1 MKPAESQGGQASD
14 LAVQPQ
20 DDRTEDAAGG
30 QQDPPT
36 VEGCR
41 ERQELTAKDN
51 S

>member
-1 MKPAESQGGQASD
+1 MKPAELQGGQPSNPA
-14 LAVQPQ
+14 AQPQ
-20 DDRTEDAAGG
+20 DDRMEDAAGG